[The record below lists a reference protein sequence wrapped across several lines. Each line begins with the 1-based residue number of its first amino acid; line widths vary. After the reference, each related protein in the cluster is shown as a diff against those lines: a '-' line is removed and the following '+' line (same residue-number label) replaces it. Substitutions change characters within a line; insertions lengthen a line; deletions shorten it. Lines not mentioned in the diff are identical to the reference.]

1 MIRPYVLVIQFCFY
15 FICIQ
20 AIDKRVLNG
29 KPITDLDFGEYLF
42 NKTSFNQFGQILT
55 ILNKSEPFW
64 MSLYQFRK
72 VGTTIK
78 ILFTDNQ
85 WSFMVSLHQ
94 LKNDSWGPDS
104 YICVGSI
111 ISSYYVITAGDVLLN
126 LFTYQ
131 LIFLCPYDTARI
143 Y

>member
-29 KPITDLDFGEYLF
+29 KPITDLDFGEYSF

-72 VGTTIK
+72 VGTTIE
-78 ILFTDNQ
+78 ILFTDDK
-85 WSFMVSLHQ
+85 WSFMVSLHE
-94 LKNDSWGPDS
+94 LDDNS

-111 ISSYYVITAGDVLLN
+111 ISSYFVITAGDVLLN
-126 LFTYQ
+126 FFTYQ
-131 LIFLCPYDTARI
+131 LIFLCPYDTARL